1 MRCVAERTSDILN
14 PTCALERTG
23 IRWAR
28 FAPNTEKETAMK
40 NSTKDTNKLMSAV
53 LGTAFV
59 TAVSAAGVNAA
70 ENPFASAE
78 LNQGYKVAAHH
89 EGKCGEGKCGEG
101 KCGAKADEEGKCGEG
116 KCGAK
121 SEKEGK
127 CGEGKCG
134 AKSEKEGKCGEGKCG
149 GKKES

>member
-1 MRCVAERTSDILN
+1 
-14 PTCALERTG
+14 
-23 IRWAR
+23 
-28 FAPNTEKETAMK
+28 MK

-78 LNQGYKVAAHH
+78 LNQGYKVTAHH
-89 EGKCGEGKCGEG
+89 
-101 KCGAKADEEGKCGEG
+101 EGKCGEG

>member
-1 MRCVAERTSDILN
+1 MRCVRAKSSDILN
-14 PTCALERTG
+14 PTCTLDRTG
-23 IRWAR
+23 NRWAL

-89 EGKCGEGKCGEG
+89 EGKCGEGKCG
-101 KCGAKADEEGKCGEG
+101 AKADEEGKCGEG

>member
-1 MRCVAERTSDILN
+1 
-14 PTCALERTG
+14 
-23 IRWAR
+23 
-28 FAPNTEKETAMK
+28 MK

-89 EGKCGEGKCGEG
+89 EGKCG
-101 KCGAKADEEGKCGEG
+101 
-116 KCGAK
+116 AK

>member
-1 MRCVAERTSDILN
+1 
-14 PTCALERTG
+14 
-23 IRWAR
+23 
-28 FAPNTEKETAMK
+28 MK

-89 EGKCGEGKCGEG
+89 EGKCGEGKCG
-101 KCGAKADEEGKCGEG
+101 AKADEEG